1 MENRE
6 TIAAVSTPSGIGGI
20 GIIRLSGPR
29 AWPIARRLFV
39 PHRPASRIKT
49 HHLYLGRMVDPATHQ
64 SLDEVFLSYMAA
76 PKTYT
81 REDLVEINCHSG
93 PLVLKKILNLVLS
106 QGARLAEPG
115 EFTLRAFLNGR
126 IDLTQA
132 EGVIELLQAQSDQAL
147 VQANKLLEGE
157 LKKKLAAI
165 QDELLSLLA
174 QLEAAID
181 FPDEELEIISPQV
194 WNQQLARQ
202 ALQPLEILIQA
213 YENGRIFREGINLVI
228 VGKPNVGKSSLLN
241 RLLREE
247 RAIVTAVPGTTRD
260 TIEEPLT
267 IQGLPFRLIDTAGIH
282 RAREEVEQA
291 GIARSR
297 QKMTEAHLV
306 LFLLDRSSPLDEKD
320 LDLYE
325 EIQDRPHFI
334 VLNKMD
340 LPAGLEEEELLR
352 TFPLDRRLT
361 LSARTGEGLE
371 DLKNRVV
378 EWFLRDHPL
387 ETTPALVPTLRQKII
402 LEKTREILLEAR
414 REMSCRVSPE
424 FIAVSVQEAL
434 NELGSL
440 VGKATSEDVLEKV
453 FSRFCIGK

>member
-1 MENRE
+1 MGNRE
-6 TIAAVSTPSGIGGI
+6 TIAAVSTPLGIGGI

-29 AWPIARRLFV
+29 AWPIARKLFI
-39 PHRPASRIKT
+39 PHQPASSIKT
-49 HHLYLGRMVDPATHQ
+49 HHLYLGRILDPATHQ

-93 PLVLKKILNLVLS
+93 PLVLKKILNLVLN

-115 EFTLRAFLNGR
+115 EFTLWAFLNGR

-147 VQANKLLEGE
+147 VQANKLLKGE
-157 LKKKLAAI
+157 LQEKIVAI
-165 QDELLSLLA
+165 QDDLLSLLA

-181 FPDEELEIISPQV
+181 FPEEELEIISPQA
-194 WNQQLARQ
+194 WNQELTQQ

-213 YENGRIFREGINLVI
+213 YEDGRIFREGINLVI

-241 RLLREE
+241 RLLQEE

-267 IQGLPFRLIDTAGIH
+267 IQGIPFRLIDTAGIH
-282 RAREEVEQA
+282 RTREEVEQA

-325 EIQDRPHFI
+325 EIKDQPHFI
-334 VLNKMD
+334 LLNKMD
-340 LPAGLEEEELLR
+340 LPAGLKEEELLR
-352 TFPLDRRLT
+352 TFPHDRRLT

-371 DLKNRVV
+371 ALKNQVAK
-378 EWFLRDHPL
+378 WFQKDHPL
-387 ETTPALVPTLRQKII
+387 ETAPTLVPTLRQKII
-402 LEKTREILLEAR
+402 LEKTREALQEAH
-414 REMSCRVSPE
+414 REMSQKVSAE
-424 FIAVSVQEAL
+424 FIAVNVQEAL
-434 NELGSL
+434 DQLGSL
-440 VGKATSEDVLEKV
+440 VGKTTTEDVLEKI
-453 FSRFCIGK
+453 FSRFCVGK

>member
-1 MENRE
+1 MGNRE
-6 TIAAVSTPSGIGGI
+6 TIAAVSTPLGTGGI

-29 AWPIARRLFV
+29 AWPIARKLFI

-49 HHLYLGRMVDPATHQ
+49 HHLYLGWILDPTTHQ
-64 SLDEVFLSYMAA
+64 FLDEVFLSYMAA

-93 PLVLKKILNLVLS
+93 PLVLKKILNLVLN

-115 EFTLRAFLNGR
+115 EFTLWAFLNGR

-147 VQANKLLEGE
+147 VQANKLLKGE
-157 LKKKLAAI
+157 LQEKIVAI
-165 QDELLSLLA
+165 QDDLLSLLA

-181 FPDEELEIISPQV
+181 FPEEELEIISPQA
-194 WNQQLARQ
+194 WNQELTQQ
-202 ALQPLEILIQA
+202 ALQPLED
-213 YENGRIFREGINLVI
+213 GRIVREGINLVI

-241 RLLREE
+241 RLLQEE

-267 IQGLPFRLIDTAGIH
+267 IQGIPFRLIDTAGIH
-282 RAREEVEQA
+282 RTREEVEQA

-325 EIQDRPHFI
+325 EIKDQPHFI
-334 VLNKMD
+334 LLNKMD
-340 LPAGLEEEELLR
+340 LPAGLKEEELLR
-352 TFPLDRRLT
+352 TFPHDRRLT

-371 DLKNRVV
+371 ALKNRVV
-378 EWFLRDHPL
+378 AWFQKDHPL
-387 ETTPALVPTLRQKII
+387 ETAPTLVPTLRQKII
-402 LEKTREILLEAR
+402 LEKTREALQEAH
-414 REMSCRVSPE
+414 REMSQKVSAE
-424 FIAVSVQEAL
+424 FIAVNVQEAL
-434 NELGSL
+434 DQLGSL
-440 VGKATSEDVLEKV
+440 VGKSTPEDVLEKI
-453 FSRFCIGK
+453 FSRFCVGK

>member
-29 AWPIARRLFV
+29 AWAIARRLFV
-39 PHRPASRIKT
+39 PHRPASRPKT
-49 HHLYLGRMVDPATHQ
+49 HHLYLGRILDPATHQ

-147 VQANKLLEGE
+147 VQANKLLKGE
-157 LKKKLAAI
+157 LKEELAAI

-181 FPDEELEIISPQV
+181 FPEEELEILNPQT
-194 WNQQLARQ
+194 WNQELTQA

-213 YENGRIFREGINLVI
+213 YDDGRIFREGINLVI

-241 RLLREE
+241 RLLQEE

-267 IQGLPFRLIDTAGIH
+267 IQGIPFRLIDTAGIH

-320 LDLYE
+320 LDLYA

-340 LPAGLEEEELLR
+340 LPAGVKEQELLR
-352 TFPLDRRLT
+352 TFPHDRRLT

-371 DLKNRVV
+371 ALKNRVV
-378 EWFLRDHPL
+378 EWFQKDHPL

-402 LEKTREILLEAR
+402 LERAREALQEAH
-414 REMSCRVSPE
+414 REMSQKVSAE
-424 FIAVSVQEAL
+424 FIAVNMQEAL
-434 NELGSL
+434 DQLGSL
-440 VGKATSEDVLEKV
+440 VGKATSEDVLEKI

>member
-29 AWPIARRLFV
+29 AWPIARKLFI
-39 PHRPASRIKT
+39 PHRPAAEIKT
-49 HHLYLGRMVDPATHQ
+49 RHLYLGRILDPATHQ
-64 SLDEVFLSYMAA
+64 SLDEVFLSFMAA

-147 VQANKLLEGE
+147 VQANKLLKGQ
-157 LKKKLAAI
+157 LKEKIAAI
-165 QDELLSLLA
+165 QDALLSLLA

-181 FPDEELEIISPQV
+181 FPEEELEILNPQA
-194 WNQQLARQ
+194 WNQELTQA
-202 ALQPLEILIQA
+202 ALQPLKILIQA
-213 YENGRIFREGINLVI
+213 YEDGRIFREGINLVI

-241 RLLREE
+241 RLLQEE

-267 IQGLPFRLIDTAGIH
+267 IQGIPFRLIDTAGIH

-325 EIQDRPHFI
+325 EIKDRPHFI
-334 VLNKMD
+334 ILNKMD
-340 LPAGLEEEELLR
+340 LPSGLKEQVRLR
-352 TFPLDRRLT
+352 TFPHDRRLT

-371 DLKNRVV
+371 ALKNRVV
-378 EWFLRDHPL
+378 EWFQKDHPL
-387 ETTPALVPTLRQKII
+387 ETAPALVPTLRQKII
-402 LEKTREILLEAR
+402 LERAREALQEAH
-414 REMSCRVSPE
+414 REMSQKVSAE
-424 FIAVSVQEAL
+424 FIAVNMQEAL
-434 NELGSL
+434 DQLGSL
-440 VGKATSEDVLEKV
+440 VGKSTPDDVLEKI

>member
-6 TIAAVSTPSGIGGI
+6 TIAAVSTPLGIGGI

-29 AWPIARRLFV
+29 AWPIARKLFV
-39 PHRPASRIKT
+39 PHRPVSRIKT
-49 HHLYLGRMVDPATHQ
+49 RHLYLGRMVDPATCQ

-93 PLVLKKILNLVLS
+93 PLVLRKILNLVLN

-147 VQANKLLEGE
+147 VQANRLLKGE
-157 LKKKLAAI
+157 LREKISAI
-165 QDELLSLLA
+165 QDDLLSLLA
-174 QLEAAID
+174 QIEAAID
-181 FPDEELEIISPQV
+181 FPDEELEIIRPQA
-194 WNQQLARQ
+194 WNQQLTQR
-202 ALQPLEILIQA
+202 ALEPLEALILA
-213 YENGRIFREGINLVI
+213 YEDGRIFREGINLVI
-228 VGKPNVGKSSLLN
+228 MGKPNVGKSSLLN
-241 RLLREE
+241 RLLQEE

-267 IQGLPFRLIDTAGIH
+267 IQGIPFRLIDTAGIH
-282 RAREEVEQA
+282 RARDEVEQA
-291 GIARSR
+291 GIDRSR
-297 QKMTEAHLV
+297 QKMAEAHLV

-325 EIQDRPHFI
+325 EIKDRPNFI
-334 VLNKMD
+334 LLNKMD
-340 LPAGLEEEELLR
+340 LPVGLKEQELVR
-352 TFPLDRRLT
+352 AFPSDRRLA

-371 DLKNRVV
+371 ALKKRVV
-378 EWFLRDHPL
+378 EWFLQDHPL
-387 ETTPALVPTLRQKII
+387 ETTPTLVPTLRQKII
-402 LEKTREILLEAR
+402 LEKTLEALQEAH
-414 REMSCRVSPE
+414 REMSQRVSAE
-424 FIAVSVQEAL
+424 FIAVNIQEAL
-434 NELGSL
+434 DQLGSL
-440 VGKATSEDVLEKV
+440 VGKSTPDDVLEKI

>member
-1 MENRE
+1 MGNRE
-6 TIAAVSTPSGIGGI
+6 TIAAVSTPLGTGGI

-29 AWPIARRLFV
+29 AWPIARKLFI

-49 HHLYLGRMVDPATHQ
+49 HHLYLGWILDPTTHQ
-64 SLDEVFLSYMAA
+64 FLDEVFLSYMAA

-93 PLVLKKILNLVLS
+93 PLVLKKILNLVLN

-115 EFTLRAFLNGR
+115 EFTLWAFLNGR

-147 VQANKLLEGE
+147 VQANKLLKGE
-157 LKKKLAAI
+157 LQEKLVVI

-181 FPDEELEIISPQV
+181 FPEEELEIISPQA
-194 WNQQLARQ
+194 WNQQLDQQ
-202 ALQPLEILIQA
+202 AIQPLEILIQA
-213 YENGRIFREGINLVI
+213 YEDGRIFREGINLVI

-241 RLLREE
+241 RLLQEE
-247 RAIVTAVPGTTRD
+247 RAIVTAIPGTTRD

-306 LFLLDRSSPLDEKD
+306 LLLLDRSSPLDEKD
-320 LDLYE
+320 LALYE
-325 EIQDRPHFI
+325 EIKDQPHFI
-334 VLNKMD
+334 ILNKMD
-340 LPAGLEEEELLR
+340 LPAGLKEQELLR
-352 TFPLDRRLT
+352 TFPHDRRLT

-371 DLKNRVV
+371 ALKNQVV
-378 EWFLRDHPL
+378 EWFQKDHPL
-387 ETTPALVPTLRQKII
+387 ETAPALVPTLRQKII
-402 LEKTREILLEAR
+402 LEKALEALQEAH
-414 REMSCRVSPE
+414 REMSQKVSAE
-424 FIAVSVQEAL
+424 FIAVNMQEAL
-434 NELGSL
+434 DQLGSL
-440 VGKATSEDVLEKV
+440 VGKATSEDVLEKI
-453 FSRFCIGK
+453 FGRFCIGK

>member
-39 PHRPASRIKT
+39 PHRPASKIKT
-49 HHLYLGRMVDPATHQ
+49 RHLYLGRILDPDTHQ

-147 VQANKLLEGE
+147 VQANKLLKGE
-157 LKKKLAAI
+157 LKEKIAAI

-181 FPDEELEIISPQV
+181 FPDEELEIISPQA
-194 WNQQLARQ
+194 WKQQLDQQ
-202 ALQPLEILIQA
+202 ALLPLEILIQA
-213 YENGRIFREGINLVI
+213 YEDGRIFREGINLVI

-241 RLLREE
+241 RLLQEE

-267 IQGLPFRLIDTAGIH
+267 IQGIPFRLIDTAGIH
-282 RAREEVEQA
+282 QAREEVEQA

-320 LDLYE
+320 LDLYA

-340 LPAGLEEEELLR
+340 LPAGLKEEELSR
-352 TFPLDRRLT
+352 TFPLDRRLA

-371 DLKNRVV
+371 ALKNRVV
-378 EWFLRDHPL
+378 EWFLQDHPL
-387 ETTPALVPTLRQKII
+387 ETAPALVPTLRQKII
-402 LEKTREILLEAR
+402 LEKTREVLLEAR
-414 REMSCRVSPE
+414 REMSRRVSPE

-440 VGKATSEDVLEKV
+440 VGKATSEDVLEKI
-453 FSRFCIGK
+453 FGRFCIGK

>member
-29 AWPIARRLFV
+29 AWAIARRLFV
-39 PHRPASRIKT
+39 PHRPASRPKT
-49 HHLYLGRMVDPATHQ
+49 HNLYLGRILDPATHQ

-147 VQANKLLEGE
+147 VQANKLLKGE
-157 LKKKLAAI
+157 LKEELAAI

-181 FPDEELEIISPQV
+181 FPEEELEILNPQT
-194 WNQQLARQ
+194 WNQELTQA

-213 YENGRIFREGINLVI
+213 YDDGRIFREGINLVI

-241 RLLREE
+241 RLLQEE

-267 IQGLPFRLIDTAGIH
+267 IQGIPFRLIDTAGIH

-320 LDLYE
+320 LDLYA

-340 LPAGLEEEELLR
+340 LPDGLKEQELLR
-352 TFPLDRRLT
+352 TFPHDRRLT

-371 DLKNRVV
+371 ALKNRVV
-378 EWFLRDHPL
+378 EWFQKDHPL

-402 LEKTREILLEAR
+402 LERAREALQEAH
-414 REMSCRVSPE
+414 REMSQKVSAE
-424 FIAVSVQEAL
+424 FIAVNMQEAL
-434 NELGSL
+434 DQLGSL
-440 VGKATSEDVLEKV
+440 VGKATSEDVLEKI

>member
-6 TIAAVSTPSGIGGI
+6 TIAAVSTPLGIGGI

-29 AWPIARRLFV
+29 SWPIARKLFI

-49 HHLYLGRMVDPATHQ
+49 HHLYLGRILDPTSHQ

-147 VQANKLLEGE
+147 VQANKLLKGE
-157 LKKKLAAI
+157 LQEKLVVI

-181 FPDEELEIISPQV
+181 FPEEELEIISPQA
-194 WNQQLARQ
+194 WNQQLDQQ
-202 ALQPLEILIQA
+202 AIQPLEILIQA
-213 YENGRIFREGINLVI
+213 YEDGRIFREGINLVI

-241 RLLREE
+241 RLLQEE
-247 RAIVTAVPGTTRD
+247 RAIVTAIPGTTRD

-306 LFLLDRSSPLDEKD
+306 LLLLDRSSPLDEKD
-320 LDLYE
+320 LALYE
-325 EIQDRPHFI
+325 EIKDQPHFI
-334 VLNKMD
+334 ILNKMD
-340 LPAGLEEEELLR
+340 LPAGLKEQELLR
-352 TFPLDRRLT
+352 TFPHDRRLT

-371 DLKNRVV
+371 ALKNQVV
-378 EWFLRDHPL
+378 EWFQKDHPL
-387 ETTPALVPTLRQKII
+387 ETAPALVPTLRQKII
-402 LEKTREILLEAR
+402 LEKAREALQEAH
-414 REMSCRVSPE
+414 REMSQKVSAE
-424 FIAVSVQEAL
+424 FIAVNMQEAL
-434 NELGSL
+434 DQLGSL
-440 VGKATSEDVLEKV
+440 VGKATSEDVLEKI
-453 FSRFCIGK
+453 FGRFCIGK

>member
-6 TIAAVSTPSGIGGI
+6 TIAAVSTPLGIGGI

-29 AWPIARRLFV
+29 SWPIARKLFL
-39 PHRPASRIKT
+39 PLRPASGIKT
-49 HHLYLGRMVDPATHQ
+49 HHLYLGRILDPATHQ

-147 VQANKLLEGE
+147 AQANKLLKGE
-157 LKKKLAAI
+157 LKEKIVAI
-165 QDELLSLLA
+165 QDLLLSLLA
-174 QLEAAID
+174 QLETAID
-181 FPDEELEIISPQV
+181 FPEEELEIISPQT
-194 WNQQLARQ
+194 WNQELTQQ

-213 YENGRIFREGINLVI
+213 YDNGRIFREGINLVI

-241 RLLREE
+241 RLLQEE

-267 IQGLPFRLIDTAGIH
+267 IQGIPFRLIDTAGIH

-297 QKMTEAHLV
+297 QKMIEAHLV

-320 LDLYE
+320 RDLYE
-325 EIQDRPHFI
+325 EIKDQPHLI
-334 VLNKMD
+334 LLNKMD
-340 LPAGLEEEELLR
+340 LPAGLKEQELTR
-352 TFPLDRRLT
+352 TFPPDRRLT
-361 LSARTGEGLE
+361 LSAKTGEGLE
-371 DLKNRVV
+371 ALKNRVAK
-378 EWFLRDHPL
+378 WFQKDHPL
-387 ETTPALVPTLRQKII
+387 ETAPTLVPTLRQKIV
-402 LEKTREILLEAR
+402 LEKALAALQEAH
-414 REMSCRVSPE
+414 REMSQMVSAE
-424 FIAVSVQEAL
+424 FIAVNVQEAL
-434 NELGSL
+434 EQLGLL
-440 VGKATSEDVLEKV
+440 VGKSTSEDVLEKI

>member
-39 PHRPASRIKT
+39 PHRPASRLKT
-49 HHLYLGRMVDPATHQ
+49 HHLYLGRILDPATHQ

-147 VQANKLLEGE
+147 VQANKLLKGE
-157 LKKKLAAI
+157 LKEKIAAI

-181 FPDEELEIISPQV
+181 FPDEELEIISPQT
-194 WNQQLARQ
+194 WKQQLDQQ

-213 YENGRIFREGINLVI
+213 YEDGRIFREGINLVI

-241 RLLREE
+241 RLLQEE

-267 IQGLPFRLIDTAGIH
+267 IQGIPFRLIDTAGIH

-340 LPAGLEEEELLR
+340 LPAGLKEEELLR
-352 TFPLDRRLT
+352 TFPLDRRLA

-371 DLKNRVV
+371 ALKNRVV
-378 EWFLRDHPL
+378 EWFLQDHPL
-387 ETTPALVPTLRQKII
+387 ETAPALVPTLRQKTI
-402 LEKTREILLEAR
+402 LEKTREALQEAH
-414 REMSCRVSPE
+414 REMSQKVSAE
-424 FIAVSVQEAL
+424 FIAVNVQEAL
-434 NELGSL
+434 DQLGSL
-440 VGKATSEDVLEKV
+440 VGKTTPEDVLEKI
-453 FSRFCIGK
+453 FSRFCVGK

>member
-6 TIAAVSTPSGIGGI
+6 TIAAVSTPLGIGGI

-29 AWPIARRLFV
+29 AWSIARKLFI
-39 PHRPASRIKT
+39 PHRPVSRIKT
-49 HHLYLGRMVDPATHQ
+49 HHLYLGRILDPATHQ

-93 PLVLKKILNLVLS
+93 SLVLKKILNLVLS

-132 EGVIELLQAQSDQAL
+132 EGVIELLRAQSDQAL
-147 VQANKLLEGE
+147 FQANKLLKGE
-157 LKKKLAAI
+157 LQKTIVAI

-181 FPDEELEIISPQV
+181 FPEEELEIINPQD
-194 WNQQLARQ
+194 WKQQLAQ
-202 ALQPLEILIQA
+202 QVIQPLEILIQA
-213 YENGRIFREGINLVI
+213 YEDGQIFREGITLVI

-241 RLLREE
+241 RLLQEE

-267 IQGLPFRLIDTAGIH
+267 IQGIPFRLIDTAGIH
-282 RAREEVEQA
+282 QAREEVEQA

-297 QKMTEAHLV
+297 QKMNEAHLV
-306 LFLLDRSSPLDEKD
+306 LFMLDRSSPLDGKD

-325 EIQDRPHFI
+325 EIKDRPHFI
-334 VLNKMD
+334 LLNKMD
-340 LPAGLEEEELLR
+340 LPAGLKEEELFR
-352 TFPLDRRLT
+352 TFPDDRRLT

-371 DLKNRVV
+371 DLKKQVV
-378 EWFLRDHPL
+378 VWFLQDHPL
-387 ETTPALVPTLRQKII
+387 ETAPALVPTLRQNII
-402 LEKTREILLEAR
+402 LEKTREVLLEAY
-414 REMSCRVSPE
+414 REVSQKVSAE
-424 FIAVSVQEAL
+424 FIAVPVQEAL

-440 VGKATSEDVLEKV
+440 VGKTTSEDVLEKI
-453 FSRFCIGK
+453 FSRFCVGK

>member
-29 AWPIARRLFV
+29 AWAIARRLFV
-39 PHRPASRIKT
+39 PPRPASRIKT
-49 HHLYLGRMVDPATHQ
+49 HHLYLGRILDPTTHQ

-147 VQANKLLEGE
+147 VQANKLLKGE
-157 LKKKLAAI
+157 LQEKIVAI

-181 FPDEELEIISPQV
+181 FPDEELEIISPQA
-194 WNQQLARQ
+194 WNQQLAQQ
-202 ALQPLEILIQA
+202 ALQPLEVLIQA
-213 YENGRIFREGINLVI
+213 YEDGRIFREGINLVI

-241 RLLREE
+241 RLLQEE

-267 IQGLPFRLIDTAGIH
+267 IQGIPFRLIDTAGIH

-325 EIQDRPHFI
+325 EIKDRPHFI
-334 VLNKMD
+334 ILNKMD
-340 LPAGLEEEELLR
+340 LPSGLWEQELSR
-352 TFPLDRRLT
+352 TFPPDRRLT
-361 LSARTGEGLE
+361 LSAKTGEGLE
-371 DLKNRVV
+371 ALKNRVV
-378 EWFLRDHPL
+378 EWFQKDHPP
-387 ETTPALVPTLRQKII
+387 ETAPALVPTLRQKII
-402 LEKTREILLEAR
+402 LEKTLEALQEAH
-414 REMSCRVSPE
+414 REMSQKVSAE
-424 FIAVSVQEAL
+424 FIAVNMQEAL
-434 NELGSL
+434 DQLGSL
-440 VGKATSEDVLEKV
+440 VGKTTSEDVLEKI
-453 FSRFCIGK
+453 FGRFCVGK

>member
-6 TIAAVSTPSGIGGI
+6 TIAAVSTPSGIGAI

-29 AWPIARRLFV
+29 AWPIARKLFI

-49 HHLYLGRMVDPATHQ
+49 HHLYLGRILDPATRQ
-64 SLDEVFLSYMAA
+64 PLDEVFLSYMAA

-93 PLVLKKILNLVLS
+93 SLVLKKILNLVLG
-106 QGARLAEPG
+106 QGARLAAPG

-147 VQANKLLEGE
+147 FQANKLLKGE
-157 LKKKLAAI
+157 LKEKIIAI
-165 QDELLSLLA
+165 KDHLLSLLA

-181 FPDEELEIISPQV
+181 FPDEELEIVSPRT
-194 WNQQLARQ
+194 WNQELTRHS
-202 ALQPLEILIQA
+202 LQPLEILIQA
-213 YENGRIFREGINLVI
+213 YDDGRIFREGINLVI

-267 IQGLPFRLIDTAGIH
+267 IQGIPFRLIDTAGIH
-282 RAREEVEQA
+282 RTREEVEQA

-306 LFLLDRSSPLDEKD
+306 LFLLDRSSPIDEKD
-320 LDLYE
+320 RDLYE
-325 EIQDRPHFI
+325 EIKDQPQ
-334 VLNKMD
+334 
-340 LPAGLEEEELLR
+340 GQ
-352 TFPLDRRLT
+352 
-361 LSARTGEGLE
+361 GG
-371 DLKNRVV
+371 
-378 EWFLRDHPL
+378 
-387 ETTPALVPTLRQKII
+387 
-402 LEKTREILLEAR
+402 
-414 REMSCRVSPE
+414 
-424 FIAVSVQEAL
+424 
-434 NELGSL
+434 
-440 VGKATSEDVLEKV
+440 
-453 FSRFCIGK
+453 

>member
-29 AWPIARRLFV
+29 AWAIARRLFV
-39 PHRPASRIKT
+39 PHRPASRPKT
-49 HHLYLGRMVDPATHQ
+49 HNLYLGRILDPATHQ

-147 VQANKLLEGE
+147 VQANKLLKGE
-157 LKKKLAAI
+157 LKEELAAI

-181 FPDEELEIISPQV
+181 FPEEELEILNPQT
-194 WNQQLARQ
+194 WNQELTQA

-213 YENGRIFREGINLVI
+213 YDDGRIFREGINLVI

-241 RLLREE
+241 RLLQEE

-267 IQGLPFRLIDTAGIH
+267 IQGIPFRLIDTAGIH

-325 EIQDRPHFI
+325 EIQDRPHLI

-340 LPAGLEEEELLR
+340 LPAGLKEEELLR

>member
-6 TIAAVSTPSGIGGI
+6 TIAAVSTPLGIGGI

-29 AWPIARRLFV
+29 AWSIARKLFI
-39 PHRPASRIKT
+39 PHRPASGIKT
-49 HHLYLGRMVDPATHQ
+49 HHLYLGRILDPATHQ
-64 SLDEVFLSYMAA
+64 SLDEVFLSYLAA

-93 PLVLKKILNLVLS
+93 SLVLKKILNLVLS

-147 VQANKLLEGE
+147 FQANKLLKGE
-157 LKKKLAAI
+157 LQKTIVAL

-181 FPDEELEIISPQV
+181 FPEEELEIINPKD
-194 WNQQLARQ
+194 WKQQLAQ
-202 ALQPLEILIQA
+202 QVIQPLEILIQA
-213 YENGRIFREGINLVI
+213 YEDGQIYREGITLVI

-241 RLLREE
+241 RLLQEE
-247 RAIVTAVPGTTRD
+247 RAIVTSVPGTTRD

-267 IQGLPFRLIDTAGIH
+267 IQGIPFRLIDTAGIH
-282 RAREEVEQA
+282 QAREEVEQA

-297 QKMTEAHLV
+297 QKMNEAHLV
-306 LFLLDRSSPLDEKD
+306 LFMVDRSSPLDGKD

-325 EIQDRPHFI
+325 EIKDRPHFI
-334 VLNKMD
+334 ILNKMD
-340 LPAGLEEEELLR
+340 LPAGLKEEELFR
-352 TFPLDRRLT
+352 TFPDDRRLT

-371 DLKNRVV
+371 DLKKQVV
-378 EWFLRDHPL
+378 VWFLQDHPL
-387 ETTPALVPTLRQKII
+387 ETAPALVPTLRQKII
-402 LEKTREILLEAR
+402 LEKTREVLLEAY
-414 REMSCRVSPE
+414 REISRRVSPE
-424 FIAVSVQEAL
+424 FIAVPVQEAL

-440 VGKATSEDVLEKV
+440 VGKTTSEDVLEKI
-453 FSRFCIGK
+453 FSRFCVGK

>member
-1 MENRE
+1 MGNRE
-6 TIAAVSTPSGIGGI
+6 TIAAVSTPLGTGGI

-29 AWPIARRLFV
+29 AWPIARKLFI

-49 HHLYLGRMVDPATHQ
+49 HHLYLGWILDPTTHQ
-64 SLDEVFLSYMAA
+64 FLDEVFLSYMAA

-93 PLVLKKILNLVLS
+93 PLVLKKILNLVLN

-115 EFTLRAFLNGR
+115 EFTLWAFLNGR

-147 VQANKLLEGE
+147 VQANKLLKGE
-157 LKKKLAAI
+157 LQEKIVAI
-165 QDELLSLLA
+165 QDDLLSLLA

-181 FPDEELEIISPQV
+181 FPEEELEIISPQA
-194 WNQQLARQ
+194 WNQELTQQ

-213 YENGRIFREGINLVI
+213 YEDGRIFREGINLVI

-241 RLLREE
+241 RLLQEE

-267 IQGLPFRLIDTAGIH
+267 IQGIPFRLIDTAGIH
-282 RAREEVEQA
+282 RTREEVEQA

-325 EIQDRPHFI
+325 EIKDQPHFI
-334 VLNKMD
+334 LLNKMD
-340 LPAGLEEEELLR
+340 LPAGLKEEELLR
-352 TFPLDRRLT
+352 TFPHDRRLT

-371 DLKNRVV
+371 ALKNRVAK
-378 EWFLRDHPL
+378 WFQKDHPL
-387 ETTPALVPTLRQKII
+387 ETAPTLVPTLRQKII
-402 LEKTREILLEAR
+402 LEKTREALQEAH
-414 REMSCRVSPE
+414 REMSQKVSAE
-424 FIAVSVQEAL
+424 FIAVNVQEAL
-434 NELGSL
+434 EQLGSL
-440 VGKATSEDVLEKV
+440 VGKTTTEDVLEKI
-453 FSRFCIGK
+453 FSRFCVGK

>member
-1 MENRE
+1 MENRD
-6 TIAAVSTPSGIGGI
+6 TIAAVSTPLGIGGI
-20 GIIRLSGPR
+20 GIIRFSGPR
-29 AWPIARRLFV
+29 AWPIARKLFV
-39 PHRPASRIKT
+39 PHRPAAEIKP
-49 HHLYLGRMVDPATHQ
+49 HHLVLGRIFDPANHQ

-147 VQANKLLEGE
+147 SQANKLLKGE
-157 LKKKLAAI
+157 LKEKIAAI
-165 QDELLSLLA
+165 QDALLSLLA

-181 FPDEELEIISPQV
+181 FPDEELEIISPRT

-213 YENGRIFREGINLVI
+213 YEDGRIFREGINLVI

-241 RLLREE
+241 RLLQEE

-267 IQGLPFRLIDTAGIH
+267 IQGIPFRLIDTAGIH

-306 LFLLDRSSPLDEKD
+306 LFLLDRSSPLDEQD
-320 LDLYE
+320 LDLYA

-334 VLNKMD
+334 LLNKMD
-340 LPAGLEEEELLR
+340 LPAGLEEQELVR
-352 TFPLDRRLT
+352 TFPHDCPLT

-371 DLKNRVV
+371 ALKNRIA
-378 EWFLRDHPL
+378 EWFQKDHPL
-387 ETTPALVPTLRQKII
+387 ETTPALVPNLRQKII
-402 LEKTREILLEAR
+402 LENALKALQEAHH
-414 REMSCRVSPE
+414 EMSQKVSAE
-424 FIAVSVQEAL
+424 FIAVNMQEAL
-434 NELGSL
+434 DQLGLL
-440 VGKATSEDVLEKV
+440 VGKATPEDVLEKI

>member
-6 TIAAVSTPSGIGGI
+6 TIAAVSTPLGVGGI

-29 AWPIARRLFV
+29 AWPIARKLFI
-39 PHRPASRIKT
+39 PHQPASRIKP
-49 HHLYLGRMVDPATHQ
+49 HHLYLGRIVDPTTHQ

-93 PLVLKKILNLVLS
+93 PLVMKKILNLVLS

-132 EGVIELLQAQSDQAL
+132 EGVIELLRAQSDQAL
-147 VQANKLLEGE
+147 VQANKLLKGE
-157 LKKKLAAI
+157 LKEKIVAI
-165 QDELLSLLA
+165 QDDLLSLLA

-181 FPDEELEIISPQV
+181 FPDEELEIISPQA
-194 WNQQLARQ
+194 WNQELTRQ
-202 ALQPLEILIQA
+202 ALQPLKILIQA
-213 YENGRIFREGINLVI
+213 YEDGRIFREGINLVI

-241 RLLREE
+241 RLLQEE

-267 IQGLPFRLIDTAGIH
+267 IQGIPFRLVDTAGIH
-282 RAREEVEQA
+282 QAREEVEQA

-297 QKMTEAHLV
+297 QKMMEAHLV

-325 EIQDRPHFI
+325 EIKDQPHFI
-334 VLNKMD
+334 LLNKMD
-340 LPAGLEEEELLR
+340 LPAGLKEEKLLR
-352 TFPLDRRLT
+352 TFPHDRRLT

-371 DLKNRVV
+371 ALKNQVV
-378 EWFLRDHPL
+378 EWFQKDHPL
-387 ETTPALVPTLRQKII
+387 ETAPTLVPTLRQKII
-402 LEKTREILLEAR
+402 LEKAREALQEAH
-414 REMSCRVSPE
+414 REMSRKISAE
-424 FIAVSVQEAL
+424 FIAVNIQEAL
-434 NELGSL
+434 DQLGSL
-440 VGKATSEDVLEKV
+440 VGKTTSEDVLEKI

>member
-1 MENRE
+1 MGNRE
-6 TIAAVSTPSGIGGI
+6 TIAAVSTPLGIGGI

-29 AWPIARRLFV
+29 AWPIARKLFI

-49 HHLYLGRMVDPATHQ
+49 HHLYLGRILDPTTHQ

-93 PLVLKKILNLVLS
+93 PLVLKKILNLVLN

-147 VQANKLLEGE
+147 FQANKLLKGE
-157 LKKKLAAI
+157 LKEKIIAI
-165 QDELLSLLA
+165 QDNLLSLLA

-181 FPDEELEIISPQV
+181 FPDEELEIISPQA
-194 WNQQLARQ
+194 WNQELTQQ

-213 YENGRIFREGINLVI
+213 YEDGRIFREGINLVI

-241 RLLREE
+241 RLLQQE

-260 TIEEPLT
+260 TIEEPLM
-267 IQGLPFRLIDTAGIH
+267 IQGIPFRLIDTAGIH
-282 RAREEVEQA
+282 QAREEVEQA

-325 EIQDRPHFI
+325 EIKDQPHFI
-334 VLNKMD
+334 ILNKMD
-340 LPAGLEEEELLR
+340 LPAGLKEEELLR
-352 TFPLDRRLT
+352 TFPHDRRLT

-371 DLKNRVV
+371 ALKNQVV
-378 EWFLRDHPL
+378 EWFQKDHPL
-387 ETTPALVPTLRQKII
+387 ETAPALVPTLRQKII
-402 LEKTREILLEAR
+402 LEKALEALQEAH
-414 REMSCRVSPE
+414 REMSQKVSAE
-424 FIAVSVQEAL
+424 FIAVNMQEAL
-434 NELGSL
+434 DQLGSL
-440 VGKATSEDVLEKV
+440 VGKSTPEDVLEKI

>member
-39 PHRPASRIKT
+39 PHRPASGIKT

-147 VQANKLLEGE
+147 VQANKLLKGE
-157 LKKKLAAI
+157 LKEKIAAI

-202 ALQPLEILIQA
+202 ALRPLEILIQA
-213 YENGRIFREGINLVI
+213 YEDGRIFREGINLVI

-267 IQGLPFRLIDTAGIH
+267 IQGIPFRLIDTAGIH

-306 LFLLDRSSPLDEKD
+306 LFLLDRSSSLDEKD

-387 ETTPALVPTLRQKII
+387 ETTPALVPTLRQKVV
-402 LEKTREILLEAR
+402 LEKALAALKEAH
-414 REMSCRVSPE
+414 REMSQKVSAE
-424 FIAVSVQEAL
+424 FIAVNMQEAL
-434 NELGSL
+434 DQLGSL
-440 VGKATSEDVLEKV
+440 VGKSTPEDVLEKI

>member
-49 HHLYLGRMVDPATHQ
+49 HHLYLGRIVDPATHQ

-147 VQANKLLEGE
+147 VQANKLLKGE
-157 LKKKLAAI
+157 LKEKIAAI

-213 YENGRIFREGINLVI
+213 YEDGRIFREGINLVI

-241 RLLREE
+241 RLLQEE

-267 IQGLPFRLIDTAGIH
+267 IQGIPFRLIDTAGIH

-378 EWFLRDHPL
+378 EWFLQDHPL

-414 REMSCRVSPE
+414 REMSRRVSPE

-440 VGKATSEDVLEKV
+440 VGKATSEDVLEKI

>member
-49 HHLYLGRMVDPATHQ
+49 HHLYLGRIVDPATHQ

-147 VQANKLLEGE
+147 VQANKLLKGE
-157 LKKKLAAI
+157 LKEKIAAI

-213 YENGRIFREGINLVI
+213 YEDGRIFREGINLVI

-267 IQGLPFRLIDTAGIH
+267 IQGIPFRLIDTAGIH

-414 REMSCRVSPE
+414 REMSRRVSPE

-440 VGKATSEDVLEKV
+440 VGKATSEDVLEKI
-453 FSRFCIGK
+453 FGRFCIGK

>member
-49 HHLYLGRMVDPATHQ
+49 HHLYLGRILDPDTHQ

-147 VQANKLLEGE
+147 VQANKLLKGE
-157 LKKKLAAI
+157 LQEKIAAI

-181 FPDEELEIISPQV
+181 FPDEELEIISPQA
-194 WNQQLARQ
+194 WNQQLDRQ

-213 YENGRIFREGINLVI
+213 YEDGRIFREGINLVI

-241 RLLREE
+241 RLLQEE

-267 IQGLPFRLIDTAGIH
+267 IQGIPFRLIDTAGIH

-325 EIQDRPHFI
+325 EIKDRPHFI

-340 LPAGLEEEELLR
+340 LPAGLKEEELLR
-352 TFPLDRRLT
+352 IFPPTADWPCRPGPEKDWRL
-361 LSARTGEGLE
+361 S
-371 DLKNRVV
+371 KNRVV

-387 ETTPALVPTLRQKII
+387 ETAPALVPTLRQKII
-402 LEKTREILLEAR
+402 LEKTREALQEAH
-414 REMSCRVSPE
+414 REMSQKVSAE
-424 FIAVSVQEAL
+424 FIAVNVQEAL
-434 NELGSL
+434 DQLGSL
-440 VGKATSEDVLEKV
+440 VGKTTPEDVLEKI
-453 FSRFCIGK
+453 FSRFCVGK